1 MTVGGIY
8 ITKAA
13 TEVGGFELS
22 RGIREEEVT
31 EQTPTGRA
39 QEGAATDVAEIE
51 GRIEDLADE
60 IGLLIASGPKAE
72 REALHDYAVSLV
84 REKLP
89 VIDPT
94 PSVHDTPTGESTGGD
109 GSNTTTLLGYG
120 VLLIPVAFLM
130 FLVFAPLG
138 ALLLV
143 AGVGMAGTGM
153 VMALVGRVRRA

>member
-1 MTVGGIY
+1 M
-8 ITKAA
+8 
-13 TEVGGFELS
+13 
-22 RGIREEEVT
+22 T
-31 EQTPTGRA
+31 EQIPTERA
-39 QEGAATDVAEIE
+39 QEEEPATTVAEIE

-60 IGLLIASGPKAE
+60 IGRLIVSGPAAE

-94 PSVHDTPTGESTGGD
+94 SAVHDAPTGDVTEGSA
-109 GSNTTTLLGYG
+109 SNTAALLGYG

-130 FLVFAPLG
+130 LLVFAPLG

-143 AGVGMAGTGM
+143 AGVGMALTGI
-153 VMALVGRVRRA
+153 VFALAGRVRRA